1 MDMLILNK
9 LSTTSEFKDVYTEE
23 KDNIKIEN
31 ALVKNPQEFFA
42 SAFSYLFSPK
52 YSLSRTH

>member
-1 MDMLILNK
+1 MLILNK